1 MGVPAVGEKTLI
13 VGCTGRMGAMLCS
26 GALEKGLAVTGI
38 DMPYDDDLALAC
50 ENVSTAIFCVPA
62 AALEDVLTRICPF
75 LPEGCVVSDI
85 TSVKERPLR
94 AMEEIWNGPVVGTHP
109 LFGPKPDRSGDL
121 PVAVIPGRGADEAA
135 TARITSFFE
144 ALGFRVFRST
154 AEEHD
159 RAMACIQTMNF
170 VTNVTYFAL
179 LAGHDELLPY
189 LTPSF
194 RRRMDAARKM
204 LTEDGPMFCGLFEAN
219 EHSHEAVRRY
229 RGMLNIAAAGD
240 IELLWR
246 KAQWWWQDDAAR
258 NRQE

>member
-1 MGVPAVGEKTLI
+1 MPAVGDTTLV
-13 VGCTGRMGAMLCS
+13 VGCRGRMGAMLCS
-26 GALEKGLAVTGI
+26 RAAEKGLAVAGI
-38 DMPYDDDLALAC
+38 DMPYDDDALAPAC
-50 ENVSTAIFCVPA
+50 ENAGAAVFCVPA
-62 AALEDVLTRICPF
+62 AVLDDVLARICPF

-85 TSVKERPLR
+85 TSVKVGPMR
-94 AMEEIWNGPVVGTHP
+94 AMEKIWDGPVVGTHP
-109 LFGPKPDRSGDL
+109 LFGPKPDPAGDL
-121 PVAVIPGRGADEAA
+121 PVAVIPGRGADEGA
-135 TARITSFFE
+135 TAHIEGFFG

-159 RAMACIQTMNF
+159 RAMACIQNMNF
-170 VTNVTYFAL
+170 VTNVAYFAL

-229 RGMLNIAAAGD
+229 RSMLNIAAAGD
-240 IELLWR
+240 MDLLYR
-246 KAQWWWQDDAAR
+246 KAQWWWQGDDAQD
-258 NRQE
+258 RQA